1 MENNPTHSTPTTPAE
16 PSATDTSAK
25 EKTSAGLQDSVAQK
39 KSAESHVVEG
49 AEQDITVVAASKRS
63 AVGKSPAR
71 AVRRSGLIPG
81 NILLK
86 ERSLPITLEPK
97 WLAKIW
103 KQEGGV
109 FILDL
114 EGERSKVKIHEVQID
129 PVKRVPLHVDL
140 KHL

>member
-1 MENNPTHSTPTTPAE
+1 MEHNPTHSTPTHPSE
-16 PSATDTSAK
+16 PSATETTSAQP
-25 EKTSAGLQDSVAQK
+25 QDPVAPS
-39 KSAESHVVEG
+39 KSAEPHAEG
-49 AEQDITVVAASKRS
+49 TEEQNITVVAASKRS
-63 AVGKSPAR
+63 AVGKSSAR
-71 AVRRSGLIPG
+71 AVRRSGLLPG

-103 KQEGGV
+103 KQDDGV

-140 KHL
+140 RHL